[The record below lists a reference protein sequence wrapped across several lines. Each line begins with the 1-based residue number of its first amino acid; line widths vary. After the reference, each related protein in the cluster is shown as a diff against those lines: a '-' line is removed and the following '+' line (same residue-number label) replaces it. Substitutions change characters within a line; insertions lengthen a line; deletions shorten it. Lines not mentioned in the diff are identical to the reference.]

1 MHKTAN
7 IKYVIPT
14 AKFIETNAFDD
25 SPTSQCD
32 EVFCEQKNS
41 LVFSIVDIVNKSI
54 NMKCA
59 SIQTRRIAL

>member
-32 EVFCEQKNS
+32 EVFCEQKIAWFFPS
-41 LVFSIVDIVNKSI
+41 SI
-54 NMKCA
+54 
-59 SIQTRRIAL
+59 